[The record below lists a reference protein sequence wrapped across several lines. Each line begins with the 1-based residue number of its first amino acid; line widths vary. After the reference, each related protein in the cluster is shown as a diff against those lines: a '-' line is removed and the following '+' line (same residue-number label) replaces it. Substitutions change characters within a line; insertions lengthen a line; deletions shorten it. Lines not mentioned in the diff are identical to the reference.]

1 MRKYYFSNFDEP
13 NKDLAFTEYSTYSLK
28 DAASDNGDW
37 ED

>member
-1 MRKYYFSNFDEP
+1 MNKYYFSVISEVEG
-13 NKDLAFTEYSTYSLK
+13 DLASVEYSTYSLK